1 MTFFDDPDIMEN
13 VIMNKT
19 KFFTIALSAL
29 LIYSC
34 GKEDNESGP
43 NLNNLESRA
52 SSCLNVQGLTGLYWD
67 FANALPTGLDQP
79 ALIQNPGQQFVHSQ
93 LPLLGFTMPQGFS
106 AFEITDPQ
114 TAAIGVNVLRND
126 NAVVFRWIPNSFV
139 LNQIPSQ
146 TIIANEI
153 NNMFSHFQFNGTP
166 EVLCSQFKQQ
176 VFEGIPMEFNAR
188 LLRFG
193 NVTGQVWV
201 ITTYVAGGTAMA
213 ISVTAAPSQEYENQ
227 VMSTFLPINYQLY
240 VDDRGNIVDKDN
252 DGFTLLE
259 DPDDNDPNVPVPRG

>member
-1 MTFFDDPDIMEN
+1 MK
-13 VIMNKT
+13 KT
-19 KFFTIALSAL
+19 KILVLALGVL
-29 LIYSC
+29 LISSC
-34 GKEDNESGP
+34 SKDDSDSS
-43 NLNNLESRA
+43 NLNNLVSRT
-52 SSCLNVQGLTGLYWD
+52 SSCINAQGPTGLYWD

-79 ALIQNPGQQFVHSQ
+79 ALLQNPGQQFIHSQ

-106 AFEITDPQ
+106 AFEVTDPQ

-153 NNMFSHFQFNGTP
+153 NNLFTHFQFNGTP

-201 ITTYVAGGTAMA
+201 ITTYVAGGTATT
-213 ISVTAAPSQEYENQ
+213 ISVTAAPTQEYGNQ
-227 VMSTFLPINYQLY
+227 VMSTFLPINFQLY
-240 VDDRGNIVDKDN
+240 VDDRGNIVDKDK

-259 DPDDNDPNVPVPRG
+259 DPDDNDPNVPVNRG